1 MALETAIYPRLFWMR
16 FLANAGELRKSL
28 RMLDALD
35 RGLSEYAFNSGG
47 QAWYKPN
54 LPFAPRGSFG
64 QFAGFCGLPAA
75 GKDRQVL

>member
-47 QAWYKPN
+47 QAWYKTN
-54 LPFAPRGSFG
+54 LPLAPRIVLGLFWG
-64 QFAGFCGLPAA
+64 FAVYRQPA
-75 GKDRQVL
+75 